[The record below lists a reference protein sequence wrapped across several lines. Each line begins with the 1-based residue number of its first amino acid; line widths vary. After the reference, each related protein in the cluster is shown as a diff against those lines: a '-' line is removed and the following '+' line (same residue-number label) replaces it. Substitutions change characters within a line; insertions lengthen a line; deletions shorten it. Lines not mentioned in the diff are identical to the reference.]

1 MRPYGDTTG
10 DGRVQL
16 SFTLPVPF
24 GDEAERARAEG
35 AALQLAAKMGLD
47 PAMVVH
53 AKGMG
58 PDFTFFIVYGR
69 VSHLVDL
76 SAVTVAEREF
86 PVLPAAEVNLRI
98 RSALGRK
105 LVVVGACIG
114 TDAHTVGIDA
124 ILNVKGHAGEKGLEY
139 YREIR
144 VVNMGSQ
151 VSVPDL
157 VARAAAEHA
166 DAVLVSQVVTQRDAH
181 LTNTRQMSAAFRA
194 GFGPDERPLLVV
206 GGPRFDPGAAHDLG
220 VDKIFGRGTTPG
232 EVASYLVHALA
243 RGRREPHDCVG
254 LTVTHRRY
262 VTYADAHYGGNLV
275 NGAYV
280 LELFG
285 DVGTEASIR
294 MDGDEGLLA
303 SYSDVQFRA
312 PVRAGDVIEVTAT
325 VTAVGRRS
333 RQLAFE
339 ARVVCRA
346 DPARGDSAAAVLAE
360 PIVVVTATGTVVVPA
375 AAATPSA
382 ARSIGLRCYC
392 SKGGGGH
399 AAVQVP
405 GPGDALRGR
414 RRRRA
419 LEAQLRVAP
428 DGAARREQRDPP
440 QPGLPGS
447 GRRRGRRPVPGR
459 EPSGHGHAAGHR
471 R

>member
-1 MRPYGDTTG
+1 MSLTGAMGLVRPYGDTTG

-24 GDEAERARAEG
+24 GDETERARAEG
-35 AALQLAAKMGLD
+35 AALQLAGKMGLD

-151 VSVPDL
+151 VGVEDL

-181 LTNTRQMSAAFRA
+181 LSNTREMSAAFHA
-194 GFGPDERPLLVV
+194 GFGLQKPLLVV
-206 GGPRFDPGAAHDLG
+206 GGPRFDPSAAHDLG
-220 VDKIFGRGTTPG
+220 VDKIFGRGTTPR

-243 RGRREPHDCVG
+243 Q
-254 LTVTHRRY
+254 
-262 VTYADAHYGGNLV
+262 
-275 NGAYV
+275 
-280 LELFG
+280 
-285 DVGTEASIR
+285 
-294 MDGDEGLLA
+294 EG
-303 SYSDVQFRA
+303 
-312 PVRAGDVIEVTAT
+312 
-325 VTAVGRRS
+325 
-333 RQLAFE
+333 
-339 ARVVCRA
+339 
-346 DPARGDSAAAVLAE
+346 AAA
-360 PIVVVTATGTVVVPA
+360 
-375 AAATPSA
+375 
-382 ARSIGLRCYC
+382 
-392 SKGGGGH
+392 
-399 AAVQVP
+399 
-405 GPGDALRGR
+405 
-414 RRRRA
+414 
-419 LEAQLRVAP
+419 
-428 DGAARREQRDPP
+428 
-440 QPGLPGS
+440 
-447 GRRRGRRPVPGR
+447 
-459 EPSGHGHAAGHR
+459 
-471 R
+471 